1 MSRKTWLEDIKT
13 FIPELLDGE
22 ANEKNAILLNALYD
36 LQGHLMAEDDK
47 DIDQSD
53 KMPQMEES
61 GADMGVKNEWIINQ
75 ISKELNDANTYYEKW
90 LETKNKEYKKI
101 ASDELQHSEILVK
114 IAREDGLPDAELQ
127 DLRTRHNILLAKLH

>member
-36 LQGHLMAEDDK
+36 LQGHLIVEDDK

-61 GADMGVKNEWIINQ
+61 GVDMGGKNEWIINQ
-75 ISKELNDANTYYEKW
+75 ISEELNDANTYYEKW

-127 DLRTRHNILLAKLH
+127 DIRTRHNILLAKLH